1 MNCTVC
7 ADGIDSDEFIVL
19 TSGVE
24 VLPQTKPH
32 ASKWLKAK
40 GPFLSVGAALMSCRN
55 DKAPDGVVVDAHLS
69 DGFLHLVLI
78 KDCSHAS

>member
-1 MNCTVC
+1 MNCAVC
-7 ADGIDSDEFIVL
+7 ADGIDSDEPIVL
-19 TSGVE
+19 ISGVE

-32 ASKWLKAK
+32 ASKWLKSK

-55 DKAPDGVVVDAHLS
+55 DKAPGGVVVDAHLS

>member
-1 MNCTVC
+1 VVLKVKCLMNCAVC

-32 ASKWLKAK
+32 ASKWLKSK
-40 GPFLSVGAALMSCRN
+40 
-55 DKAPDGVVVDAHLS
+55 
-69 DGFLHLVLI
+69 
-78 KDCSHAS
+78 